1 MTDIFVCKFADGTAE
16 QGFLAFYRS
25 LPEVCS
31 CLGLVFCG
39 DLRHGISFTPSSCN
53 CIPSFSLLE
62 TWNNF
67 PCVRSLGKCSL
78 VHNVDLWGSLLYT
91 QLYYQMLMNSGQ
103 TVHTKQWRE
112 VVPTG
117 VRGRVWGG
125 GWGGGIRAWWLEE
138 GGGGHLPLLLGL
150 LKSSHTLY

>member
-62 TWNNF
+62 T
-67 PCVRSLGKCSL
+67 
-78 VHNVDLWGSLLYT
+78 
-91 QLYYQMLMNSGQ
+91 
-103 TVHTKQWRE
+103 
-112 VVPTG
+112 
-117 VRGRVWGG
+117 
-125 GWGGGIRAWWLEE
+125 
-138 GGGGHLPLLLGL
+138 
-150 LKSSHTLY
+150 